1 MCGITGLIGVGNSDI
16 LKRMTDAIAHRGP
29 DDWGMQ
35 WFPNFNSGL
44 GHRRL
49 SIIDLSPA
57 GHQPMTNDDGTLW
70 ITFNGEIYN
79 YQEIRKELCNLGF
92 AFKSNS
98 DTEVI
103 LRAYQT
109 WGVEFLDK
117 LNGMFAFA
125 ILNSQTGELFV
136 ARDRIGI
143 KPLYYTNPNGQFI
156 FASEIKAILES
167 GLIEREPDYAAL
179 HTPARFQISPLTGF
193 KNIYKLPP
201 GHYLIFKNSELTL
214 QKYWEIEP
222 TENTMSETEATNQLE
237 GLLLD
242 AIHFQ
247 MIADVEVG
255 AFLSGG
261 LDSSLITV
269 LMSKEISK
277 QIKTYTI
284 KFTDEDQKFER
295 MVDDSYYAKKV
306 AERYGFEHYEF
317 EIQTDMLDLLPKMV
331 WHLDEPLTDTAA
343 INTYLISKAA
353 RESGIIV
360 LLNGMGG
367 DEIFGG
373 YRKHLACLRAD
384 VYQELPRVVQKS
396 ISALFEHLPVASDR
410 GGFRWIRWAKRFLT
424 FASLPSMERFLS
436 SDYSMNSDQYQKIFA
451 NESLYWDSLFF
462 NSQASNF
469 NNNGLSYLT
478 QMCLN
483 DTQVFLPEHNL
494 TYCDKAAM
502 AAGVESRPP
511 LTDHNLVEF
520 MFRLPPKFRI
530 NGKTQKYLLK
540 KVAEK
545 HLPKEIIN
553 REKGGFAAPLR
564 SWVRISLREM
574 VDDYLSI
581 DSLRKRG
588 LYNPEFVR
596 QKILLDREGKEDNA
610 YLIWQLLTTE
620 LWFRTFFE

>member
-1 MCGITGLIGVGNSDI
+1 MCGITGLIGAGNPDI

-29 DDWGMQ
+29 DDSGMK
-35 WFPNFNSGL
+35 WFPNSNSGL

-57 GHQPMTNDDGTLW
+57 GHQPMSNDDGTLW
-70 ITFNGEIYN
+70 ITYNGETYN

-103 LRAYQT
+103 LKAYQT
-109 WGVEFLDK
+109 WGIKFLDE
-117 LNGMFAFA
+117 LNGMFALA
-125 ILNSQTGELFV
+125 IFDSKTGELFA

-143 KPLYYTNPNGQFI
+143 KPFYYANPNGKFI

-167 GLIEREPDYAAL
+167 GLIEKEPDYAAL
-179 HTPARFQISPLTGF
+179 HTPARFQVSPLTGF
-193 KNIYKLPP
+193 KDIYKLPP
-201 GHYLIFKNSELTL
+201 GHYLIFKDGKLTIHQYWRLSPSE
-214 QKYWEIEP
+214 ESI
-222 TENTMSETEATNQLE
+222 SEGDATNNLE
-237 GLLLD
+237 NLLLD
-242 AIHFQ
+242 AIHLQ
-247 MIADVEVG
+247 MVADVEVG

-269 LMSKEISK
+269 LMAKEISN
-277 QIKTYTI
+277 QIKTFTI
-284 KFTDEDQKFER
+284 KFTDEDQKFEK
-295 MVDDSYYAKKV
+295 MVDDSYYAQKV
-306 AERYGFEHYEF
+306 ADRFGFRHHEF
-317 EIQTDMLDLLPKMV
+317 EIKTDILDLLPKMV
-331 WHLDEPLTDTAA
+331 WHLDEPLADTAA

-367 DEIFGG
+367 DEVFGG
-373 YRKHLACLRAD
+373 YRKQLACLRAD
-384 VYQELPRVVQKS
+384 VYQQLPNMLQKS
-396 ISALFEHLPVASDR
+396 ISNLVGYLPVASYR

-424 FASLPSMERFLS
+424 FASLPPMERFLS
-436 SDYSMNSDQYQKIFA
+436 SDYSMNSDEYHKIFA
-451 NESLYWDSLFF
+451 SESSYWDTHFF
-462 NSQASNF
+462 NSQKSNF
-469 NNNGLSYLT
+469 RSNGLSYLT

-511 LTDHNLVEF
+511 LTDHHLVEF
-520 MFRLPPKFRI
+520 MFKLPPEFRI
-530 NGKTQKYLLK
+530 KGKTQKYLLK

-545 HLPKEIIN
+545 YLPKEIIN

-564 SWVRISLREM
+564 SWVRVSLREM
-574 VDDYLSI
+574 VDDYLSFE
-581 DSLRKRG
+581 SLRKRG
-588 LYNPEFVR
+588 LYNPEYVR
-596 QKILLDREGKEDNA
+596 LKIKLDREGKEDNA

-620 LWFRTFFE
+620 LWFRTFF